1 MFEGEFESLK
11 ELDKTGIIRVPK
23 PVKALQLAN
32 GQGAL
37 LVMEYLKIE
46 NLGPKAQEL
55 GRQLAM

>member
-1 MFEGEFESLK
+1 MFEGEFESLR
-11 ELDKTGIIRVPK
+11 ELDKTGMIRVPK
-23 PVKALQLAN
+23 PIKALRYQ

-46 NLGPKAQEL
+46 NLGPKAEQL